1 MRERLLEAEQAGE
14 AAEAKGVQLEELLAE
29 EKVRPWHSCVW
40 KSKMLVAV
48 LSLKCVWFAQ
58 AKYREKE
65 EELAEAIDRLEE
77 EMRYASH
84 TPHSNDHK
92 PRWRHGMMHHRSAFK

>member
-1 MRERLLEAEQAGE
+1 M
-14 AAEAKGVQLEELLAE
+14 
-29 EKVRPWHSCVW
+29 
-40 KSKMLVAV
+40 
-48 LSLKCVWFAQ
+48 SLKCVWFAQ

-84 TPHSNDHK
+84 TPHSNDH
-92 PRWRHGMMHHRSAFK
+92 MHRIAWLASSVAQVLTWLSASHDGGTACYKC

>member
-84 TPHSNDHK
+84 P
-92 PRWRHGMMHHRSAFK
+92 AFK